1 MYICVC
7 VCVCVCM
14 TQNKHFCDVLY
25 FTKTVN
31 ILFLGSSLAH
41 VVLLKCTR
49 NKLYKDIQISFD
61 FYFLLLMPSIS
72 SRYILFIIISSSE
85 MY

>member
-1 MYICVC
+1 MDF
-7 VCVCVCM
+7 
-14 TQNKHFCDVLY
+14 QNLVDAYGMAAAVLSVE
-25 FTKTVN
+25 KTEDGHWGEIRIVR
-31 ILFLGSSLAH
+31 A
-41 VVLLKCTR
+41 

-61 FYFLLLMPSIS
+61 FYFLLMPSIS

>member
-1 MYICVC
+1 
-7 VCVCVCM
+7 M
-14 TQNKHFCDVLY
+14 TQNKHFYDVLY

-41 VVLLKCTR
+41 VILLKCTR

-61 FYFLLLMPSIS
+61 FYFLLMPSIS
-72 SRYILFIIISSSE
+72 SRYILFIIISFSE

>member
-1 MYICVC
+1 
-7 VCVCVCM
+7 M
-14 TQNKHFCDVLY
+14 TQNKHFYDVLY

-41 VVLLKCTR
+41 VILLKCTR

-61 FYFLLLMPSIS
+61 FYFLLMPSIS

>member
-1 MYICVC
+1 
-7 VCVCVCM
+7 M
-14 TQNKHFCDVLY
+14 TQNKHWCDVLY

-41 VVLLKCTR
+41 VILKCTR
-49 NKLYKDIQISFD
+49 NKLYKDIQISFG

-72 SRYILFIIISSSE
+72 SGYILFITISSSE

>member
-1 MYICVC
+1 
-7 VCVCVCM
+7 M
-14 TQNKHFCDVLY
+14 TQNKHFYDVLY

-41 VVLLKCTR
+41 GILLKCTR

-61 FYFLLLMPSIS
+61 FYFLLMPSIS
-72 SRYILFIIISSSE
+72 SRYILFIIISFSE

>member
-1 MYICVC
+1 
-7 VCVCVCM
+7 M
-14 TQNKHFCDVLY
+14 TQNKHFYDVLY

-41 VVLLKCTR
+41 VILLKCTR
-49 NKLYKDIQISFD
+49 NKLYKDIQKSFD
-61 FYFLLLMPSIS
+61 FYFLLMPSIS